1 MSDRPA
7 SPALEPFD
15 IATVAAGVNAK
26 DPFAGLSKDCQAALN
41 KIIQSNLMTCLPMD
55 AIIKLMG
62 QPALLAELQ
71 KDPLH
76 ALPKLKPTFDDA
88 CSVTKCKDADVQNAA
103 ATVLGGCATDLAAK
117 VPIAELIFAGLVIY
131 TPAID
136 IICFK
141 DHAADYCLFETD
153 AILLSLPPPP
163 PGLVIPGLEK
173 APPLLASVAITAPSN
188 VCTPCNKAIINTFFD
203 YYKKTPIF
211 EQVLASIGYD
221 DKKNGFLK
229 MYEENNSSPVT
240 LLTQAFHL
248 PSQFNTLTTSS
259 STTTSNTANTTSA
272 PTITANNTSISISP
286 PSPST
291 DTNIPTYYDQNNYED
306 HILHNPCFNM
316 TTTPTI
322 HVPPPAATSNTTF
335 DGNDLFIGG
344 KGVVVRG
351 NDDGIVDWSNNNDLF
366 ALPQNFVDKDPA
378 ANWLISQTTN
388 NSNDNG
394 NTRSNALPIQIQR
407 NPKHSQ
413 ASPPMSSE
421 EYQRKLNEELEK
433 VDFEDITVSELKEM
447 LRQRGKPATGKKAV
461 LMQRL
466 QEEIELDLFLQ
477 QQQQQPSSAPA
488 TITEFDYAAQQQLH
502 QLHQLQERPPS
513 STPAITTEF
522 IESYDYISSM
532 SMNPA
537 AGVNTN
543 DTSTM
548 AINPQ
553 MLRINSSSSSPGVE
567 NIKQEP
573 ISCAPLSTKTSM
585 SSMHGDDTYQYQ
597 ENVHDQQVMI
607 IKAEDNLNFLN
618 YSPVTNPIPHN
629 DHYQQSTQHVPMQI
643 ELQQDGLTFGGDNNW

>member
-1 MSDRPA
+1 
-7 SPALEPFD
+7 
-15 IATVAAGVNAK
+15 
-26 DPFAGLSKDCQAALN
+26 
-41 KIIQSNLMTCLPMD
+41 
-55 AIIKLMG
+55 
-62 QPALLAELQ
+62 
-71 KDPLH
+71 
-76 ALPKLKPTFDDA
+76 
-88 CSVTKCKDADVQNAA
+88 
-103 ATVLGGCATDLAAK
+103 
-117 VPIAELIFAGLVIY
+117 
-131 TPAID
+131 
-136 IICFK
+136 
-141 DHAADYCLFETD
+141 
-153 AILLSLPPPP
+153 
-163 PGLVIPGLEK
+163 
-173 APPLLASVAITAPSN
+173 
-188 VCTPCNKAIINTFFD
+188 
-203 YYKKTPIF
+203 
-211 EQVLASIGYD
+211 
-221 DKKNGFLK
+221 

-248 PSQFNTLTTSS
+248 PSHFNTLTTSS
-259 STTTSNTANTTSA
+259 STTTANTVNTTSA
-272 PTITANNTSISISP
+272 PTIIANNTSISISP

-291 DTNIPTYYDQNNYED
+291 DTIPTYYDQNNYED

-394 NTRSNALPIQIQR
+394 NTLSTNDIHTLLKLQQLNHARTQLHYNENNDNDNNNDPNNDVNNNDLINAHQFQQYLQQQLQQLHNQQQNNEIISNDQNNLIQR

-447 LRQRGKPATGKKAV
+447 LRQRGKPATGKKA
-461 LMQRL
+461 
-466 QEEIELDLFLQ
+466 DLFLQ

-488 TITEFDYAAQQQLH
+488 TITEFDYAAVSSSSLSSSSSSSSSRTNTTTSSPIVNKNEDFIINPFMLQQQQQLH
-502 QLHQLQERPPS
+502 QLHQLQERLPS

-618 YSPVTNPIPHN
+618 YSPETNPIPHN

>member
-1 MSDRPA
+1 
-7 SPALEPFD
+7 
-15 IATVAAGVNAK
+15 
-26 DPFAGLSKDCQAALN
+26 
-41 KIIQSNLMTCLPMD
+41 
-55 AIIKLMG
+55 
-62 QPALLAELQ
+62 
-71 KDPLH
+71 
-76 ALPKLKPTFDDA
+76 
-88 CSVTKCKDADVQNAA
+88 
-103 ATVLGGCATDLAAK
+103 
-117 VPIAELIFAGLVIY
+117 
-131 TPAID
+131 
-136 IICFK
+136 
-141 DHAADYCLFETD
+141 
-153 AILLSLPPPP
+153 
-163 PGLVIPGLEK
+163 
-173 APPLLASVAITAPSN
+173 
-188 VCTPCNKAIINTFFD
+188 
-203 YYKKTPIF
+203 
-211 EQVLASIGYD
+211 
-221 DKKNGFLK
+221 

-388 NSNDNG
+388 NSNDN
-394 NTRSNALPIQIQR
+394 
-407 NPKHSQ
+407 

-433 VDFEDITVSELKEM
+433 VDFEDITVSELKEIGSS
-447 LRQRGKPATGKKAV
+447 LQRCIANLHISSPPTHSRRFSPYGGVPSSPRIIPNGMNNIFCRPTSTNNNGFNNDDWQFTNMKTNTTTSSPIVNKNEDFIINPF
-461 LMQRL
+461 M
-466 QEEIELDLFLQ
+466 LQ
-477 QQQQQPSSAPA
+477 Q
-488 TITEFDYAAQQQLH
+488 QQQLH

>member
-1 MSDRPA
+1 
-7 SPALEPFD
+7 
-15 IATVAAGVNAK
+15 
-26 DPFAGLSKDCQAALN
+26 
-41 KIIQSNLMTCLPMD
+41 
-55 AIIKLMG
+55 
-62 QPALLAELQ
+62 
-71 KDPLH
+71 
-76 ALPKLKPTFDDA
+76 
-88 CSVTKCKDADVQNAA
+88 
-103 ATVLGGCATDLAAK
+103 
-117 VPIAELIFAGLVIY
+117 
-131 TPAID
+131 
-136 IICFK
+136 
-141 DHAADYCLFETD
+141 
-153 AILLSLPPPP
+153 
-163 PGLVIPGLEK
+163 
-173 APPLLASVAITAPSN
+173 
-188 VCTPCNKAIINTFFD
+188 
-203 YYKKTPIF
+203 
-211 EQVLASIGYD
+211 
-221 DKKNGFLK
+221 

-248 PSQFNTLTTSS
+248 PSHFNTLTTSS
-259 STTTSNTANTTSA
+259 STTTANTVNTTSA
-272 PTITANNTSISISP
+272 PTIIANNTSISISP

-291 DTNIPTYYDQNNYED
+291 DTIPTYYDQNNYED

-335 DGNDLFIGG
+335 DE
-344 KGVVVRG
+344 GVVVRG

-394 NTRSNALPIQIQR
+394 NTLSTNDIHTLLKLQQLNHARTQLHYNENNDNDNNNDPNNDVNNNDLINAHQFQQYLQQQLQQLHNQQQNNEIISNDQNNLIQR

-447 LRQRGKPATGKKAV
+447 LRQRGKPATDFIINPF
-461 LMQRL
+461 M
-466 QEEIELDLFLQ
+466 LQ
-477 QQQQQPSSAPA
+477 Q
-488 TITEFDYAAQQQLH
+488 QQQLH
-502 QLHQLQERPPS
+502 QLHQLQERLPS

-585 SSMHGDDTYQYQ
+585 SSMHAYQYQ

-618 YSPVTNPIPHN
+618 YSPETNPIPHN

>member
-1 MSDRPA
+1 
-7 SPALEPFD
+7 
-15 IATVAAGVNAK
+15 
-26 DPFAGLSKDCQAALN
+26 
-41 KIIQSNLMTCLPMD
+41 
-55 AIIKLMG
+55 
-62 QPALLAELQ
+62 
-71 KDPLH
+71 
-76 ALPKLKPTFDDA
+76 
-88 CSVTKCKDADVQNAA
+88 
-103 ATVLGGCATDLAAK
+103 
-117 VPIAELIFAGLVIY
+117 
-131 TPAID
+131 
-136 IICFK
+136 
-141 DHAADYCLFETD
+141 
-153 AILLSLPPPP
+153 
-163 PGLVIPGLEK
+163 
-173 APPLLASVAITAPSN
+173 
-188 VCTPCNKAIINTFFD
+188 
-203 YYKKTPIF
+203 
-211 EQVLASIGYD
+211 
-221 DKKNGFLK
+221 

-394 NTRSNALPIQIQR
+394 NTLSTNDIHTLLKLQQLNHARTQLHYNENNDNDNNNDPNNDLINAHQFQQYLQQQLQQLHNQQQNNEIISNDQNNLIQR

-466 QEEIELDLFLQ
+466 QEEIEL
-477 QQQQQPSSAPA
+477 
-488 TITEFDYAAQQQLH
+488 QQQLH